1 MQDYNVYQNPLTGRY
16 ASKEMSYNFSP
27 QRKHSTWRRLWL
39 ALAESEQ
46 QLGLNITD
54 EQLNE
59 MRAHLDDIDFACAE
73 QKETELRHDVMSHIY
88 AFGVV
93 CPKAK
98 PIIHLGATSCFVTD
112 NTELIQMR
120 DGLKILNSK
129 LLLLIRNLAD
139 FAEKYKGMPTL
150 GFTHCQPAQITTV
163 GKRFSL
169 YLQDF
174 ILDFENI
181 ERLIPK
187 IPFRGAKGTTG
198 TQASYMD
205 LFAGDVN
212 KVRELDCLVAKK
224 MGFERPIDLTGQTYT
239 RKIDYLVIS
248 TLSSLAQSAGKM
260 TNDIR
265 LLAHM
270 KEIEE
275 PFGKKQVGSSA
286 MAYKRNP
293 MRSERVASLSRYLM
307 NLPLNCAQTEAT
319 QWFERTLDDS
329 ANRRIVLAEAFLA
342 ADVIL
347 SLLINITSGLI
358 VWPKVIAAHLQAEL
372 PFMATENIIME
383 CVKAGGDRQELHE
396 HIRVHSM
403 DAARNVKE
411 FGKAND
417 LIERLRNDSLFSAV
431 ANRMDDILKPEAFIG
446 MASYQVENYL
456 AEIVRPL
463 LKKNE
468 DNLTSSLLDE
478 VKV

>member
-1 MQDYNVYQNPLTGRY
+1 
-16 ASKEMSYNFSP
+16 
-27 QRKHSTWRRLWL
+27 
-39 ALAESEQ
+39 
-46 QLGLNITD
+46 
-54 EQLNE
+54 
-59 MRAHLDDIDFACAE
+59 
-73 QKETELRHDVMSHIY
+73 
-88 AFGVV
+88 
-93 CPKAK
+93 
-98 PIIHLGATSCFVTD
+98 
-112 NTELIQMR
+112 
-120 DGLKILNSK
+120 
-129 LLLLIRNLAD
+129 
-139 FAEKYKGMPTL
+139 
-150 GFTHCQPAQITTV
+150 
-163 GKRFSL
+163 
-169 YLQDF
+169 
-174 ILDFENI
+174 
-181 ERLIPK
+181 
-187 IPFRGAKGTTG
+187 
-198 TQASYMD
+198 
-205 LFAGDVN
+205 
-212 KVRELDCLVAKK
+212 
-224 MGFERPIDLTGQTYT
+224 
-239 RKIDYLVIS
+239 
-248 TLSSLAQSAGKM
+248 
-260 TNDIR
+260 
-265 LLAHM
+265 
-270 KEIEE
+270 
-275 PFGKKQVGSSA
+275 
-286 MAYKRNP
+286 

-463 LKKNE
+463 LKKHE
-468 DNLTSSLLDE
+468 DNVTSSLLDE